1 MQQNQKISKSLIELS
16 DAIEQLAMLIAE
28 QNKTEQNEHIAQF
41 SLVVQKFK
49 ETTQQIQ
56 PTSKNSEEQILQ
68 KYQKGFLEKWL
79 IDKRI
84 YVGKSSN
91 TLQVDKKLYT
101 IADYL
106 SDHYHLLK
114 DFYAQLKK
122 SQNVKRDFKA
132 KTTKQ
137 SISYIRKWCNM
148 LHRNKIIDS
157 FQFLNNQLID
167 IDIAE
172 IHNATY
178 FINGYWLEILL
189 RNELAKIL
197 RKNIGKII
205 SFDILAQ
212 VEIMKPNHKSSEVDL
227 LLMLNQKVYWFECK
241 SGDIGATYYK
251 RFAEHRKRFHL
262 PQEQSFLLVPA
273 MQMHQA
279 EAIKKRCGMQTLYAT
294 QIEQQLQQFL
304 F

>member
-16 DAIEQLAMLIAE
+16 DAIEQLAMIIAE
-28 QNKTEQNEHIAQF
+28 QNNTEKQEHVSQFNLVVDKFKKTTEQIKPKN
-41 SLVVQKFK
+41 KDNK
-49 ETTQQIQ
+49 E
-56 PTSKNSEEQILQ
+56 EILK
-68 KYQKGFLEKWL
+68 KYKEGYLKKWL

-84 YVGKSSN
+84 YVGKNSN

-106 SDHYHLLK
+106 SDHYHHLK
-114 DFYAQLKK
+114 DFYTQLKK
-122 SQNVKRDFKA
+122 SQNVKKDFKT

-137 SISYIRKWCNM
+137 SINYIRKWCNM

-172 IHNATY
+172 IHKATY
-178 FINGYWLEILL
+178 FINGYWLEIFL
-189 RNELAKIL
+189 RNELAKTL
-197 RKNIGKII
+197 RNNLDKIE

-241 SGDIGATYYK
+241 SGNIGANYYRLFADHQN
-251 RFAEHRKRFHL
+251 RFEL
-262 PQEQSFLLVPA
+262 PFGQSFLLVPD

-279 EAIKKRCGMQTLYAT
+279 RIIKERCGMQTLYAT
-294 QIEQQLQQFL
+294 QIEQQLNQYL